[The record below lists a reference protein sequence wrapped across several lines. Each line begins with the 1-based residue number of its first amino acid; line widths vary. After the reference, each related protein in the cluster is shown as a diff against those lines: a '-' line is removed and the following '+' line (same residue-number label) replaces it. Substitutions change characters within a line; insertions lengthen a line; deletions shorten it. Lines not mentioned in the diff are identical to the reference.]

1 MHKVVEFSENTIN
14 NNAKLETKYS
24 EIWLGYKTYG
34 ILVQW
39 NVFQEYDY
47 AYLLVWKDTWY
58 VLIWKS
64 RLPNTI
70 CLF

>member
-1 MHKVVEFSENTIN
+1 MHKVVEFSENTVN

-24 EIWLGYKTYG
+24 EIRFGYKTYG
-34 ILVQW
+34 TLEQW
-39 NVFQEYDY
+39 NVYEEWNMIMPIY
-47 AYLLVWKDTWY
+47 WY
-58 VLIWKS
+58 GKTYVIIWKS